1 MFVLDD
7 LEPDPAVDGDR
18 RRVGPL
24 DVQLDGLPFGRC
36 GRRGDLFAEFG
47 PDPAVVELG
56 VDEDGHLRLGGLDR
70 RVDDVADQSV
80 RAFGDDI
87 VALREQ
93 PLDPRPALVVD
104 RGLSARS

>member
-1 MFVLDD
+1 
-7 LEPDPAVDGDR
+7 
-18 RRVGPL
+18 
-24 DVQLDGLPFGRC
+24 
-36 GRRGDLFAEFG
+36 
-47 PDPAVVELG
+47 